1 MLLSL
6 PSYMKKRGGSVIIG
20 LWNGEVIL
28 RLKLSMSQAESMEA
42 RMLKEFREFIMRGNV
57 MDLAVAVIIGA
68 AFGAVVTSLVNDVIM
83 PPIGAIVGGID
94 FSQIV
99 IKIGAVDI
107 RIGAFINAVINFLIV
122 AAAVFLVVRAVN
134 QIQALAVKKP
144 EAAPAAPPAPTT
156 EELMLAE
163 LKAMRAALEKEK
175 K

>member
-1 MLLSL
+1 
-6 PSYMKKRGGSVIIG
+6 
-20 LWNGEVIL
+20 
-28 RLKLSMSQAESMEA
+28 
-42 RMLKEFREFIMRGNV
+42 MLKEFRAFIMRGNV
-57 MDLAVAVIIGA
+57 LDLAVGVIIGA

-99 IKIGAVDI
+99 IKVGAVDI

-122 AAAVFLVVRAVN
+122 AGAVFLIIRAITRM
-134 QIQALAVKKP
+134 QEMAVKKP

-163 LKAMRAALEKEK
+163 LKAVRAALEKQNK
-175 K
+175 